1 MLKSKQPN
9 DSTLLYRFYEAV
21 KNNRLSSIHLF
32 HSDVYYIREALYNR
46 TGVVYELKE
55 IESAIA
61 NAATVTTKSD

>member
-1 MLKSKQPN
+1 VLKSKQP

-32 HSDVYYIREALYNR
+32 HSDVYYIREALFNR
-46 TGVVYELKE
+46 TGVIYELKE

-61 NAATVTTKSD
+61 DAATATTKSD

>member
-21 KNNRLSSIHLF
+21 KNNKLSSIHLF

-61 NAATVTTKSD
+61 NAATVITKSD